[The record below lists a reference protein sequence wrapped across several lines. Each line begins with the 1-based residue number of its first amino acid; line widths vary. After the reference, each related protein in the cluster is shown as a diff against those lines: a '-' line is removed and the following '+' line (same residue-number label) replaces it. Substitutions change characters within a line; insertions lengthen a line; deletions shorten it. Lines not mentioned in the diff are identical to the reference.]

1 MHERD
6 GAQVIVTGSQ
16 ADASLV
22 RRIIEGMRFP
32 GIDTAGK
39 WGLKELAFLQTQA
52 DVVVTPD
59 SGPMHLAAAMGTP
72 VVALFGP
79 TDEAR
84 TGPYGNIHKVVTAPV
99 ACRPCLLR
107 KCASP
112 ECMTQTSVREV
123 GEAVEPYLHYAANA
137 AKNVAT

>member
-1 MHERD
+1 LHERD
-6 GAQVIVTGSQ
+6 GVQVIFTGSQ
-16 ADASLV
+16 ADTSLV
-22 RRIIEGMRFP
+22 RKIAEGMKFP
-32 GIDTAGK
+32 GINTAGK

-52 DVVVTPD
+52 DIVVTPD

-84 TGPYGNIHKVVTAPV
+84 TGPYGNIHRVVAASV
-99 ACRPCLLR
+99 ECRPCLLR

-112 ECMTQTSVREV
+112 ECMTQISVREI
-123 GEAVEPYLHYAANA
+123 GKAIEPYLHYAANG